1 PSERY
6 PAAIPAIAF
15 AVGIALAPRLVD
27 PWIATGGIALCALL
41 LAARARWTSR
51 ASRTLPVAVFIFLSA
66 GLAIATAANERTARD
81 LRDLASL
88 DRDQFRAVL
97 IPLERGWEVTGETAR
112 VRARSFALVTEEE
125 ETDRRRR
132 SLRAVDRAEER
143 VEIPITLTLWDE
155 PPASTAMAAAI
166 RAEGFLLC
174 QSDGCR
180 MNVKS
185 ARLVAPAGSLPRWH
199 PASWNR
205 NAAQRI
211 ASLGARSELARRGAA
226 QASALALG
234 RGELLDDEVREAYR
248 RGGTYHL
255 LVFSGMQIALAAG
268 ILAWAFRR
276 AGRPRPGD
284 WALLAIALIAPPF
297 AGHDP
302 SVSRAS
308 VMIGCYA
315 ASRLLRRPTSPSNLL
330 FVSALFRLSFSPGE
344 LDDPGFALT
353 WGATGGLLLIG
364 GALAARCRGAI
375 ARALAFGVGAEL
387 GTTPITAFFFHQIV
401 IGSSVITL
409 LLSPLLSLM
418 VGIAAIACAS
428 AFAAPGLALAL
439 LETVGRLDIAAVAAN
454 RWIADAAGVARVV
467 AAPPAAIVG
476 GSILAA
482 LIAILRF
489 ARYGPLVA
497 AAALLVP
504 PVASVAIERAR
515 ARVDGFEMTVID
527 VGQGEAILLREGR
540 DSILV
545 DGGGRRGDPTFGRR
559 VIVPWLADHG
569 VRRPGVIVM
578 THPDP
583 DHCAGLVTVVD
594 LLGAGEVW
602 LSSRHVRAPCAAQL
616 VDAAQRR
623 RIPVRLADRRS
634 PSREGRLR
642 LRIISAEPPFRRSVH
657 NNTSLVAALS
667 VGGRRFLI
675 TGDIEKAAE
684 FRLLEQGPD
693 LLTCDVLKVAHHGS
707 ASSSA
712 AAFLARA
719 RPRIAAISCGRENS
733 YGHPS
738 PEVLERLSDRGAR
751 VLRTDLHGTITFSV
765 RGGRLFA
772 LRQIDTPAGADSLV
786 PGGRTLHRRTM
797 SSFFI
802 RLGLYAILVML
813 AVFVAGQTFDL
824 PYAEYLTSTHLGQV
838 GLAGIA
844 LIAAGAVLRVF
855 EKVRRKTKKGKGRCV
870 ICKRPV
876 LVGDKYCREHLRQMI
891 GEEQDQERMRVVP
904 PRR

>member
-1 PSERY
+1 MRDSPSGRY
-6 PAAIPAIAF
+6 PAAVPAIAF
-15 AVGIALAPRLVD
+15 AIGIALAPRLLD
-27 PWIATGGIALCALL
+27 PWAAALGAGVCSPL
-41 LAARARWTSR
+41 LAARARHRNRRGAGRPSGI
-51 ASRTLPVAVFIFLSA
+51 PVAAFVFLSA

-81 LRDLASL
+81 LGYLASL

-97 IPLERGWEVTGETAR
+97 VPLERGWEVTGETAR
-112 VRARSFALVTEEE
+112 VRARSFALVTEKEDAGE
-125 ETDRRRR
+125 
-132 SLRAVDRAEER
+132 AER
-143 VEIPITLTLWDE
+143 VEIPITVTLWDE
-155 PPASTAMAAAI
+155 PPEATSSAAAI

-174 QSDGCR
+174 ESDGCR

-199 PASWNR
+199 PAAWNR
-205 NAAQRI
+205 GAAQRV
-211 ASLGARSELARRGAA
+211 AALGARSELARRGAA
-226 QASALALG
+226 QACALALG
-234 RGELLDDEVREAYR
+234 RGELLDEEVREAYR

-284 WALLAIALIAPPF
+284 WALLAIALVAPPF

-330 FVSALFRLSFSPGE
+330 FVSALFRLAFSPGE

-364 GALAARCRGAI
+364 GALASRCRGTV
-375 ARALAFGVGAEL
+375 ARGLAFGVGAEL

-409 LLSPLLSLM
+409 VLSPLLSLM

-439 LETVGRLDIAAVAAN
+439 LETIGRLDIVAVAAN
-454 RWIADAAGVARVV
+454 RWIADAAGIARIV
-467 AAPPAAIVG
+467 AAPPASIVW
-476 GSILAA
+476 GSLLVA
-482 LIAILRF
+482 LIAILLF
-489 ARYGPLVA
+489 ARYGALL
-497 AAALLVP
+497 AALILLAP
-504 PVASVAIERAR
+504 PLASVAIERAR
-515 ARVDGFEMTVID
+515 ARVEGFEMTMID

-540 DSILV
+540 DSILI

-559 VIVPWLADHG
+559 VIAPWLVDHG
-569 VRRPGVIVM
+569 VRRPGVVVM

-583 DHCAGLVTVVD
+583 DHCAGLVSVVD

-602 LSSRHVRAPCAAQL
+602 LSSRHLRAPCAAL
-616 VDAAQRR
+616 LFDAAQRR
-623 RIPVRLADRRS
+623 RISVTLVDRR
-634 PSREGRLR
+634 PPAHAGRFG
-642 LRIISAEPPFRRSVH
+642 LRIVSAQPPFRRSVH
-657 NNTSLVAALS
+657 NNTSLVAGLS
-667 VGGRRFLI
+667 IDGWRFLL

-684 FRLLEQGPD
+684 FRLLEAAPE
-693 LLTCDVLKVAHHGS
+693 LLRCDVLKVAHHGS
-707 ASSSA
+707 ASSSG
-712 AAFLARA
+712 AAFLTAA

-738 PEVLERLSDRGAR
+738 GEVLERLGDRGVR
-751 VLRTDLHGTITFSV
+751 VLRTDLHGTTTFSI

-772 LRQIDTPAGADSLV
+772 AYQIDTPSGAGSLV
-786 PGGRTLHRRTM
+786 PGGRTLHGRTM

-813 AVFVAGQTFDL
+813 AVFVAGQAFEL
-824 PYAEYLTSTHLGQV
+824 PYAEYLTSAHLGQV
-838 GLAGIA
+838 GVAGLAV
-844 LIAAGAVLRVF
+844 IAAGIVLRIF
-855 EKVRRKTKKGKGRCV
+855 EKVRRKTKKGKGRCI

-876 LVGDKYCREHLRQMI
+876 LVGDKYCREHLRQVI
-891 GEEQDQERMRVVP
+891 GEEQDRVRAVP
-904 PRR
+904 PQR